1 MPGTTGA
8 SRASPLRA
16 GPGLANMRNGAAYIG
31 ASGKLVVPAAKT
43 LPRHVP
49 FSKETV
55 RRSARVSGR

>member
-1 MPGTTGA
+1 
-8 SRASPLRA
+8 
-16 GPGLANMRNGAAYIG
+16 MRNGAAYIG